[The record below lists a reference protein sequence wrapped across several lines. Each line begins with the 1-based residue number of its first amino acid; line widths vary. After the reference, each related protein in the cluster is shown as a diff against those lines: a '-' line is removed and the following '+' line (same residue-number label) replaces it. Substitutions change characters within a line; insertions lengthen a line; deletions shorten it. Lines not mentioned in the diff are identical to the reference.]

1 MANTIKLKRRV
12 GGSQAAPGGGS
23 EGEVAVYFPGTAGA
37 STKPVIYLH
46 DGVGY
51 RIANPDVTITTQS
64 ITLGAA
70 ADIGA
75 AYTAW
80 ATTPANTIT
89 GSVVIATFGT
99 PAQAY
104 VLTNSAAPGLAASW
118 TSLGG
123 AVSFATNA
131 EIRTGTDT
139 TKAINSL
146 GLRGAGKQAPTG
158 GAGPAAGDANYFVLL
173 DSLGTIDPK
182 FIRQP
187 APAGGGGVGGDG
199 ATVIAGVATNM
210 FLTPAGLE
218 MRVAHTANATPAND
232 VNKLPALDATGKI
245 PAAFL
250 PAGGLQFTGN
260 KDLTVPYV
268 APTGAA
274 APKNGDLAFVSKAGA
289 LGAGW
294 AAVIVNP
301 PATVGVGDMLVYE
314 GGTVNKWHI
323 TASDVDVSGYVP
335 KDGVTAMGATARL
348 NFAGAAPVAGAAPGI
363 VLDGGANNGSVANIY
378 LDCGTF

>member
-64 ITLGAA
+64 ITLGTA

-104 VLTNSAAPGLAASW
+104 VLTNSAAPGVAASW

-123 AVSFATNA
+123 AVSFANA
-131 EIRTGTDT
+131 TEIHAGTDT
-139 TKAINSL
+139 TKAINSA
-146 GLRGAGKQAPTG
+146 GLRGETKDTSTPRNAVAEAGYIPRLNTQGLLDPG
-158 GAGPAAGDANYFVLL
+158 FIPAAGV
-173 DSLGTIDPK
+173 GTEA
-182 FIRQP
+182 Q
-187 APAGGGGVGGDG
+187 
-199 ATVIAGVATNM
+199 VIAGLAVNM
-210 FLTPAGLE
+210 FLTPASLE
-218 MRVAHTANATPAND
+218 MRVAHTPNATPATD

-250 PAGGLQFTGN
+250 PAGGLHFVGN

-268 APTGAA
+268 APAAGA
-274 APKNGDLAFVSKAGA
+274 APKNGDLAFVGKDGTVDAS
-289 LGAGW
+289 W
-294 AAVIVNP
+294 NAVLVDP
-301 PATVGVGDMLVYE
+301 PAKVGVGDMLVFE

-323 TASDVDVSGYVP
+323 TASDVDVSGFVS
-335 KDGVTAMGATARL
+335 KAGVSTMAADGRI
-348 NFAGAAPVAGAAPGI
+348 NFSAAAPAAGAAPSVI
-363 VLDGGANNGSVANIY
+363 LDGGAGGGSVDNLYIN
-378 LDCGTF
+378 CGTY